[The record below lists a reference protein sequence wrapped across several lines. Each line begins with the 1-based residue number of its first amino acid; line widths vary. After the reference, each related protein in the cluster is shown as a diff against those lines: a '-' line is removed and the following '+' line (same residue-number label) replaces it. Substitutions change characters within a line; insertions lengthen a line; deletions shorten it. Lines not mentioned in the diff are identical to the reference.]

1 MAQTAADVEFVE
13 IDTSDVDRWVGVPV
27 GGEQPKLPFSANDI
41 RRYVQSVDNPNR
53 LHYDDDYAAR
63 SPFGQIVAP
72 QSYFGGGSATGA
84 WAAIQG
90 SIPGSHMLFGG
101 DEQWFYG
108 PRIYAGDRLRMDR
121 MLFDY
126 RVTQTRFAGPTMFSR
141 GDTTYLTQVGDLVA
155 KQRSTAIRYLVEN
168 SAKVNVLMGLTTE
181 PEWTDEQLEQISMEK
196 IAWVKSFPGSS
207 KRLWKDVS
215 VGEQMIK
222 RPIGPHSLQTFT
234 TEARGQAV
242 PTAWGSH
249 EYFPPLPASN
259 YNAGWLPVMSRDAS
273 KVAVDPS
280 FADGLVYGASR
291 GHMQARYANVIGMP
305 RGYGYGATMCAWV
318 VDYTT
323 NWGGD
328 WCFLRHHKTQYRNPA
343 LVGNVTYLTGSV
355 TNKWLDEQFGLAIVE
370 LSYEMADH
378 TGTTM
383 AKGVAELAL
392 PQSEDDDSAVT
403 LDPRVKG
410 RLDAAG

>member
-1 MAQTAADVEFVE
+1 MAQTATDVEFLE
-13 IDTSDVDRWVGVPV
+13 IDTSDVDRWIGVPV
-27 GGEQPKLPFSANDI
+27 GGDQPKLPFSANDI

-53 LHYDDDYAAR
+53 LYYDDVHATR
-63 SPFGQIVAP
+63 SPFGEIVAP
-72 QSYFGGGSATGA
+72 QSYFGGGTATGA
-84 WAAIQG
+84 WAAVQG

-108 PRIYAGDRLRMDR
+108 PRIYPGDRLRMDR

-126 RVTQTRFAGPTMFSR
+126 RVTHTRFAGPTMFSR
-141 GDTTYLTQVGDLVA
+141 GDTTYVTQAGDLVA

-168 SAKVNVLMGLTTE
+168 AAKINALMGLTAE
-181 PEWTDEQLEQISMEK
+181 PEWTDEQLEQITMEK

-215 VGEQMIK
+215 VGEEMVK
-222 RPIGPHSLQTFT
+222 RPIGPHNHQTFT
-234 TEARGQAV
+234 TEARGAAA
-242 PTAWGSH
+242 PRAWGAD

-259 YNAGWLPVMSRDAS
+259 YNAGWLPVMSRDPQ

-291 GHMQARYANVIGMP
+291 GHMQTRYANVIGMP

-318 VDYTT
+318 VDYAT

-355 TNKWLDEQFGLAIVE
+355 TEKWLDEQFGLAIVE

-383 AKGVAELAL
+383 AKGVAEIAL
-392 PQSEDDDSAVT
+392 PQSEDDDSTVT
-403 LDPRVKG
+403 LDPRVKA